1 VPKAVDAQIAEALR
15 ELLRPYAD
23 RLDVVPESSWGYY
36 LQAKKAAPKRPPLM
50 FAAVRIGKAYVSYH
64 LMPIYMNEPLKA
76 TISPALRKRMQGKAC
91 FNFKEMPDAELLE
104 ELRRLTDDG
113 FRSFEAAGYI

>member
-1 VPKAVDAQIAEALR
+1 MSDGFRAVADALTAL
-15 ELLRPYAD
+15 LAPYGD
-23 RLDVVPESSWGYY
+23 RLDVVRESSWGHY
-36 LQAKKAAPKRPPLM
+36 LQTKKPADNGRRLM
-50 FAAVRIGKAYVSYH
+50 FAAVRVGKAYVSYH

-91 FNFKEMPDAELLE
+91 FNFKEMPDAALLE
-104 ELRRLTDDG
+104 ELRTLTDAG